1 VRWQQV
7 GSYLDRVATQWNTTR
22 SGAVAELLRQVE
34 QKELEKELTK
44 GYAAWAKSNQKDAE
58 VFLAAQSGVI
68 LSGD

>member
-1 VRWQQV
+1 
-7 GSYLDRVATQWNTTR
+7 
-22 SGAVAELLRQVE
+22 LRQVE